1 MCHTT
6 DSLSPR
12 EQLAQKI
19 RTRTNDG
26 DDILDYLY
34 GVFYDEEPGVL
45 HGHRIQ
51 AGRVLVI
58 YGQLSPEAI
67 KRLQELESHSDSK
80 VDRDQQKADSS
91 LARKIRRMTGDGDDI
106 ITYLLDTMNG
116 IDNASG
122 KRVRHN
128 NRLAAARELLKRGY
142 PCECARH
149 DAAQTET
156 ETAVM
161 PTKPVLLE
169 TGSGIQEAGQPD
181 ASDSEPAPYD
191 QEEQQNIKEVLEII
205 KKAAE
210 EADPSE
216 WEEEESDRQI
226 DYSMWETIR
235 KQPRP
240 VITEEQARIG
250 AAKVHEAIEKWRAW
264 DESNVKIPAQK
275 EYNNY
280 DDG

>member
-1 MCHTT
+1 MCYTA
-6 DSLSPR
+6 DSPSPR

-19 RTRTNDG
+19 RNRTNDG
-26 DDILDYLY
+26 DDILDYLF
-34 GVFYDEEPGVL
+34 GVFYDKEPGVL

-80 VDRDQQKADSS
+80 ADRDQQKADSN

-149 DAAQTET
+149 DAAQI
-156 ETAVM
+156 ETAATPEARPE
-161 PTKPVLLE
+161 PTTENDELITDNSELKIDEDPLDLVAMAKE
-169 TGSGIQEAGQPD
+169 IV
-181 ASDSEPAPYD
+181 ASLDPAD
-191 QEEQQNIKEVLEII
+191 F
-205 KKAAE
+205 
-210 EADPSE
+210 
-216 WEEEESDRQI
+216 EEEPPSNHKP
-226 DYSMWETIR
+226 DYSMWDIIES
-235 KQPRP
+235 QPQP
-240 VITEEQARIG
+240 VITEEHARIG
-250 AAKVHEAIEKWRAW
+250 AALFREEMQKQRLWE
-264 DESNVKIPAQK
+264 ESNVKIPTRK
-275 EYNNY
+275 DHPNY

>member
-1 MCHTT
+1 MCYTA
-6 DSLSPR
+6 DSPSPR

-19 RTRTNDG
+19 RNRTNDG
-26 DDILDYLY
+26 DDILDYLF
-34 GVFYDEEPGVL
+34 GVFYDKEPGVL

-80 VDRDQQKADSS
+80 ADRDQQKADSN

-149 DAAQTET
+149 VSAQTET
-156 ETAVM
+156 AATPA
-161 PTKPVLLE
+161 KSVLVE
-169 TGSGIQEAGQPD
+169 TGSGIKEAGQPD
-181 ASDSEPAPYD
+181 AADSDPAPYD
-191 QEEQQNIKEVLEII
+191 QEEQDNIKEVLEII

-240 VITEEQARIG
+240 VMTEEQARTG
-250 AAKVHEAIEKWRAW
+250 AAKVYEAIERWRAW
-264 DESNVKIPAQK
+264 DESNVNIPTRKDHQ
-275 EYNNY
+275 NY